1 MCNRVEIRKANKQ
14 LLGKLHHDHQYL
26 KSLLEN
32 PLLTKKYR
40 ESEALNVVP
49 KKILQCANEGL
60 AYLDERKDFWQQQKP
75 VYARRNELYT
85 HQKSK
90 QFQKKLNL
98 MNVEHV
104 TPSKTLRRNALP
116 SYGE

>member
-1 MCNRVEIRKANKQ
+1 MCNTAEIRKANKQ

-49 KKILQCANEGL
+49 KKV
-60 AYLDERKDFWQQQKP
+60 RF
-75 VYARRNELYT
+75 
-85 HQKSK
+85 
-90 QFQKKLNL
+90 
-98 MNVEHV
+98 
-104 TPSKTLRRNALP
+104 
-116 SYGE
+116 